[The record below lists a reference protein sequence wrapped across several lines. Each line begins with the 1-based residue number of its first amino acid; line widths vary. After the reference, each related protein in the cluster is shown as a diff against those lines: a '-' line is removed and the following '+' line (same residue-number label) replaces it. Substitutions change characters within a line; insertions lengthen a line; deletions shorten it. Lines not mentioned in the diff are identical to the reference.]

1 MKENK
6 MKVGLT
12 SVEMVG
18 THIGIVSGDYA
29 LVAVRTASNAY
40 SIHMLT
46 GKEYTEYLEDK
57 DGYVFPEPPPNKAI
71 AEMFGKLGNPG
82 IWAYVKK
89 EHYDMA
95 VEFLDKQ
102 LGEFHDKSR
111 GGEEVKFKDFQFR
124 SEITACDFSHDKFE
138 DEDVIVPIWRVS
150 KKYRKEKD
158 K

>member
-1 MKENK
+1 MEENK
-6 MKVGLT
+6 MKVGKT
-12 SVEMVG
+12 SVEMIG
-18 THIGIVSGDYA
+18 AHIKVVSGDYA

-46 GKEYTEYLEDK
+46 GEEYAKYLENK
-57 DGYVFPEPPPNKAI
+57 DGYVFPEPPHNKEI

-89 EHYDMA
+89 EHYGMA

-111 GGEEVKFKDFQFR
+111 GGEDVKFKDFQFR
-124 SEITACDFSHDKFE
+124 DEIKACDERNLFDLSILTIDDGVTFN
-138 DEDVIVPIWRVS
+138 VVV
-150 KKYRKEKD
+150 Y
-158 K
+158 